1 MIGGIVFIAALI
13 RQSHRITVLEKD
25 VRAFSRLNQTSG
37 QMSGQAAV
45 QAATQSNVAQP
56 SSNTVQPTPGA
67 VRSDP
72 LIPPIAP
79 KTASGYNPHAP
90 HTPYANAAV
99 PQLQVQQT
107 EVHKE
112 ESAGVIL
119 GRIGIG
125 AVVLGSIFF
134 LKYAFDN
141 NWIGEAGRIMLGL
154 VGGAG
159 IFALGHYLYAKYQE
173 YGAILMGGGVTIL
186 YFSVYA
192 AYDFYQL
199 IPMSAAYT
207 GFIVI
212 TAVVCIVSAV
222 LRAQSL
228 LVIASIGAFLAP
240 LIFDLQTTS
249 FLGVATYITIAAIG
263 ISTVILRRGWTY
275 LAYLPAIGIALVFS
289 TWYAAEYSSTMLA
302 IVAVFAL
309 AWTTM
314 FVGMGIAL
322 MTQAQSEQ
330 DKTGI
335 VLTTLAY
342 FFGAVTLYT
351 LFVREY
357 SDYLGIGA
365 VLGAL
370 HAGIA
375 AYIAHTVTQGK
386 VYVSIVMAGIM
397 ATFLTVAVQLQFDG
411 VWVGVAWV
419 VESLV
424 LYYLASRIQ
433 DRGFQIMGAI
443 VFALGAGSILINEWT
458 LFNPSKPF
466 VPILNTGFFAMMLA
480 TIIAGIIAFI
490 YYRSGSITKEI
501 QKRGITVF
509 FVVANV
515 FFLLTVTSQVTK
527 FYSYLASAAYDR
539 ASNQAQTALMYSGR
553 SADSVQDEA
562 FAEANKIS
570 EKLGNTANTIIYIF
584 YAIYAAFLTLVGFVK
599 RVAGPRKLGL
609 VLFVF
614 TMVLVIAR
622 VWSLGPIY
630 KIVATIGVGALA
642 LIASFVYAKYKDRL
656 IGTTA
661 ALVLGIALF
670 GAAAQAAYE
679 PQMWQYSQDIEY
691 NGANSTRPFVEVVI
705 PESVTG
711 VDPQGSSIRI
721 VRNGIEE
728 VSYAVVHRT
737 TFATDEV
744 QANILNTSSRDGN
757 TFALLDVGTNSV
769 YSGITLRIRNN
780 NFNRQVK
787 VYAADSQIGL
797 DSTGWRLVSD
807 AGYIY
812 SFQENISGGVRQA
825 YTTVNLPKMTS
836 RYLKI
841 EIVAGTEGA
850 LIIDGVRIESS
861 AESVIP
867 RTYTHTVEQTV
878 TLDPKTKASIVTA
891 DLGRL
896 YNVSEIGVSL
906 GEGNFARQATVLT
919 SVDGKDYSQS
929 GVGRLYSLRS
939 QTFTGSINTIE
950 FAPVVA
956 RYIKI
961 VIANGDSAPLDFGK
975 TLRVKGPLGSLI
987 FDGSVPG
994 NYELVYGNPRALA
1007 PNYDTQELARF
1018 ISAQEVVRAYLGDV
1032 KVNAEYMAPVP
1043 PKVPFAV
1050 QYPHALTIVVVVFVI
1065 LGLGLIAWYILRI
1078 NNSTEIK
1085 STGNFSDSTT
1095 EQKEQK

>member
-1 MIGGIVFIAALI
+1 MEIILFIAGIVFAAVLV
-13 RQSHRITVLEKD
+13 RQSHRITILEKD
-25 VRAFSRLNQTSG
+25 VRTFVRLSQTSG
-37 QMSGQAAV
+37 QSAAQTNAQTNV
-45 QAATQSNVAQP
+45 QSNTAQP
-56 SSNTVQPTPGA
+56 APGA

-79 KTASGYNPHAP
+79 KTASGYNPLAS
-90 HTPYANAAV
+90 HTPYANATA
-99 PQLQVQQT
+99 PQTPLQQI

-125 AVVLGSIFF
+125 AVVLGAIFF

-141 NWIGEAGRIMLGL
+141 NWIGEAGRIILGL

-159 IFALGHYLYAKYQE
+159 VFALGHYLYAKYQE
-173 YGAILMGGGVTIL
+173 YGAILMGGGATIL

-192 AYDFYQL
+192 AYDFYSL
-199 IPMSAAYT
+199 IPMSAAYA

-212 TAVVCIVSAV
+212 TAVVCVVSAV

-240 LIFDLQTTS
+240 LIFDLNNAN
-249 FLGVATYITIAAIG
+249 FFAIAAYITIAAIG
-263 ISTVILRRGWTY
+263 ISIVILRRGWTY
-275 LAYLPAIGIALVFS
+275 LAYLPALGIALVFS
-289 TWYAAEYSSTMLA
+289 TWYAAEYSSNLLA
-302 IVAVFAL
+302 LVATFVL
-309 AWTTM
+309 AWITM
-314 FVGMGIAL
+314 FVGMGITL
-322 MTQAQSEQ
+322 MTRAQDEH

-335 VLTTLAY
+335 IITTLSY
-342 FFGAVTLYT
+342 FLGAVTLYS
-351 LFVREY
+351 LFNGEY

-365 VLGAL
+365 VLGAF

-375 AYIAHTVTQGK
+375 AYIAHAATQGK

-397 ATFLTVAVQLQFDG
+397 ATFLTIAVQLQFDG

-419 VESLV
+419 IESLV
-424 LYYLASRIQ
+424 LYYLASRMQ
-433 DRGFQIMGAI
+433 DRGFQVMGAI
-443 VFALGAGSILINEWT
+443 VFALGASSILINEWSW
-458 LFNPSKPF
+458 FNPAKIF

-480 TIIAGIIAFI
+480 TAIAATIAFI
-490 YYRSGSITKEI
+490 YYRSGSITKAI
-501 QKRGITVF
+501 QKRGVSVF

-515 FFLLTVTSQVTK
+515 FFLLAVTSQVTK
-527 FYSYLASAAYDR
+527 FYSYTASVAYDR
-539 ASNQAQTALMYSGR
+539 AANQAQTALLYTGKN
-553 SADSVQDEA
+553 ADTAQQEA
-562 FAEANKIS
+562 YAEANDIA

-614 TMVLVIAR
+614 TMILVIAR
-622 VWSLGPIY
+622 VWSLGPVY
-630 KIVATIGVGALA
+630 KIVATIGVGVIA

-656 IGTTA
+656 VGTTA

-670 GAAAQAAYE
+670 GASAQAAYE
-679 PQMWQYSQDIEY
+679 PQLWQYSQDIEY
-691 NGANSTRPFVEVVI
+691 YGASNAKPFVEVVI

-711 VDPQGSSIRI
+711 VDTQGSSIRI
-721 VRNGIEE
+721 IRNGIEE
-728 VSYAVVHRT
+728 VSYAIVHRT

-744 QANILNTSSRDGN
+744 QASVINTSSRDGN
-757 TFALLDVGTNSV
+757 TFAILDVGTNSV
-769 YSGITLRIRNN
+769 YSGITLQIRNN

-797 DSTGWRLVSD
+797 DSAGWRLVSD
-807 AGYIY
+807 TGYIY
-812 SFQENISGGVRQA
+812 SFQENTAGGIRQS

-841 EIVAGTEGA
+841 EIVAGTEGT
-850 LIIDGVRIESS
+850 LIIDGVRVESS

-867 RTYTHTVEQTV
+867 RTYTHTVEQVV

-896 YNVSEIGVSL
+896 YNVSEIAMSL

-919 SVDGKDYSQS
+919 SVDGKEYVQS
-929 GVGRLYSLRS
+929 GTGRLYSLRS

-956 RYIKI
+956 RYLKI
-961 VIANGDSAPLDFGK
+961 IVANGDSVPLDFGK
-975 TLRVKGPLGSLI
+975 TLRAKGPLGSLI
-987 FDGSVPG
+987 FDGSASG
-994 NYELVYGNPRALA
+994 SYELVYGNPRAVA
-1007 PNYDTQELARF
+1007 PNYDTQVLARF
-1018 ISAQEVVRAYLGDV
+1018 ISAQEVVRAYLGDIT
-1032 KVNAEYMAPVP
+1032 VNAEYEAPLP
-1043 PKVPFAV
+1043 PKVPFTV
-1050 QYPHALTIVVVVFVI
+1050 QYPHALTIVVAVFVI
-1065 LGLGLIAWYILRI
+1065 LGLGLIAWYTLRLHAD
-1078 NNSTEIK
+1078 NSIK
-1085 STGNFSDSTT
+1085 PTGNFSDTT
-1095 EQKEQK
+1095 PEQK